1 MLSRLVKDGKLIVG
15 YCYIIMLGK
24 WFEISR
30 GLVLR
35 SLPMVC

>member
-1 MLSRLVKDGKLIVG
+1 MLSHLVKDGKLIVG

-24 WFEISR
+24 WLEVR
-30 GLVLR
+30 QGLVGQ